1 MLVNRQD
8 SGQNGIKFS
17 FRAIEAL
24 VLEIGEKT
32 ASLTFRNNSLI
43 RLESLTV

>member
-1 MLVNRQD
+1 MSINRQD

-24 VLEIGEKT
+24 VLEIGERT
-32 ASLTFRNNSLI
+32 AKGDKFDFHK
-43 RLESLTV
+43 